1 MPIFTLRQNMLLF
14 KPAIALM
21 NRLKYPQKFF
31 LISLLFVLPLA
42 LVMNLLLSELD
53 SRIEF
58 TQKEIYGNA
67 YLRPISQLW
76 QYIPQRQLILQNQFY
91 KSLQSINLT
100 AKSEVLQLQTRELD
114 DLQSL
119 IDNEFASLSNVDRR
133 LGVTIQTGEKPKNL
147 QLSWQDLRD
156 MTGFIGFRNHDLLL
170 EKLAQFRVHVVD
182 FSNLILDPNLDTYY
196 LMDAS
201 AVKLPEIQKIL
212 NKMMQTSTEI
222 LFDKEITNLKKESLI
237 SLLSLLEEYNND
249 LTSNLERAFRNNPR
263 GNLRDSL
270 SSSLRIF
277 AANLSE
283 VIANTNQM
291 VGKDNKFSLADG
303 FYRQAIGNSLKHS
316 FTLSQQITDRLDDLL
331 IYRIQGFNQR
341 KQFILIFVAVIFGA
355 ILYLFIGFYLS
366 VMRTV
371 HQLDIASKQMTIG
384 GAISINLDNKDE
396 LSMVVRSFNSVAIAL
411 RESEAKYRSI
421 FENSVDGIF
430 QTTVEGKYLSVNP
443 ALARIYGYASVEQML
458 EEIVDIQSDLYVD
471 RDRRQ
476 QFQSLMEANDTITN
490 FESQVYKRDLTTIW
504 ISENVRAL
512 RDENGKIVYYE
523 GTVEDISQRKIAEI
537 ALEKANKQILALNDL
552 LKLEN
557 LRMSSE
563 LDVTRKLQ
571 QMILPKDKELALI
584 VGLDIAGFMEPAD
597 EVGGDYYDV
606 LQQNGR
612 IKIGIGDVTGHG
624 LESGMLM
631 IMVQTA
637 VRTLLQS
644 EENDPVRFL
653 DILNRTIYGNVQRMS
668 SDKNLTLL
676 LIDYVHGKLILSGQH
691 EEMIVVRKNGMLER
705 FDTIDLGFPIGL
717 EEEIFDFLSQKHIDL
732 QEGDVVVLYTDGI
745 TEAEN
750 EERQLYGLD
759 RLCEV
764 ICQHVDEPAIAIRQ
778 AVIAD
783 LRSHIGTQKI
793 YDDITLLV
801 LKQR

>member
-1 MPIFTLRQNMLLF
+1 MLLF

-458 EEIVDIQSDLYVD
+458 KEIVDIQSDLYVD

-490 FESQVYKRDLTTIW
+490 FESQVYKRDRTTIW

-584 VGLDIAGFMEPAD
+584 VGCG
-597 EVGGDYYDV
+597 
-606 LQQNGR
+606 
-612 IKIGIGDVTGHG
+612 T
-624 LESGMLM
+624 
-631 IMVQTA
+631 
-637 VRTLLQS
+637 
-644 EENDPVRFL
+644 
-653 DILNRTIYGNVQRMS
+653 
-668 SDKNLTLL
+668 NLTP
-676 LIDYVHGKLILSGQH
+676 K
-691 EEMIVVRKNGMLER
+691 
-705 FDTIDLGFPIGL
+705 
-717 EEEIFDFLSQKHIDL
+717 
-732 QEGDVVVLYTDGI
+732 
-745 TEAEN
+745 
-750 EERQLYGLD
+750 
-759 RLCEV
+759 
-764 ICQHVDEPAIAIRQ
+764 
-778 AVIAD
+778 
-783 LRSHIGTQKI
+783 
-793 YDDITLLV
+793 
-801 LKQR
+801 

>member
-1 MPIFTLRQNMLLF
+1 MLLF

-21 NRLKYPQKFF
+21 NRLKYPQKFL

-42 LVMNLLLSELD
+42 LVMNLLISELD

-67 YLRPISQLW
+67 YMRPISKLW
-76 QYIPQRQLILQNQFY
+76 QYIPQRQLILQSQFS
-91 KSLQSINLT
+91 KSQQSIDLK
-100 AKSEVLQLQTRELD
+100 AQSETLQLRARELD
-114 DLQSL
+114 DLQGL
-119 IDNEFASLSNVDRR
+119 IDNEFASLSNVNRR
-133 LGVTIQTGEKPKNL
+133 LGVNIQIGDKLKDL
-147 QLSWQDLRD
+147 QLSWQDLQD
-156 MTGFIGFRNHDLLL
+156 MKGFIGFHNHDLLL
-170 EKLAQFRVHVVD
+170 EKLARFRGYVVD
-182 FSNLILDPNLDTYY
+182 YSNLILDPDLDTYY
-196 LMDAS
+196 LMDSS
-201 AVKLPEIQKIL
+201 AVKLPEMQKIL

-222 LFDKEITNLKKESLI
+222 LFDQETANAKKASLI
-237 SLLSLLEEYNND
+237 SLVSLLEEYNNE

-263 GNLRDSL
+263 GNLRISL
-270 SSSLRIF
+270 SSTLQIF
-277 AANLSE
+277 VANVSE
-283 VIANTNQM
+283 VIANTNQI
-291 VGKDNKFSLADG
+291 VGKDNKFSLPDG
-303 FYRQAIGNSLKHS
+303 FYQKAIERSLKYS
-316 FTLSQQITDRLDDLL
+316 FTLSQQVVDRLDELL
-331 IYRIQGFNQR
+331 IYRIQGFEER
-341 KQFILIFVAVIFGA
+341 KQFVLIFVAVIFVA
-355 ILYLFIGFYLS
+355 ILYLFVGFYLS

-371 HQLDIASKQMTIG
+371 NQLDIAAKQMTLG
-384 GAISINLDNKDE
+384 GAISISLDSKDE

-411 RESEAKYRSI
+411 RESEEKYRSI

-443 ALARIYGYASVEQML
+443 ALAKIYGYDSVEQML
-458 EEIVDIQSDLYVD
+458 AQIADIKTQLYVD
-471 RDRRQ
+471 RDRRH
-476 QFQSLMEANDTITN
+476 QFQELMEANDTIVN
-490 FESQVYKRDLTTIW
+490 FESQVYKRDRTTIW

-512 RDENGKIVYYE
+512 RDKNGKILYYE

-537 ALEKANKQILALNDL
+537 ALDGANKQILALNNL
-552 LKLEN
+552 LKLDN
-557 LRMSSE
+557 LRMSGE

-571 QMILPKDKELALI
+571 QMILPKDQELALI
-584 VGLDIAGFMEPAD
+584 VGLDIAGFMEPAA

-624 LESGMLM
+624 LESGVLM

-668 SDKNLTLL
+668 SDKNLTLS
-676 LIDYVHGKLILSGQH
+676 LIDYEKGKLILSGQH
-691 EEMIVVRKNGMLER
+691 EEVIVVRKNGTLER

-717 EEEIFDFLSQKHIDL
+717 EEEIFGFLDQQHVHLDA
-732 QEGDVVVLYTDGI
+732 GDVVVLYTDGI

-750 EERQLYGLD
+750 EDRQLYGLE

-764 ICQHVDEPAIAIRQ
+764 ICQHVDQPAIAILQ

-783 LRSHIGTQKI
+783 LRSHIGTHKI
-793 YDDITLLV
+793 YDDITILV
-801 LKQR
+801 LKQK

>member
-1 MPIFTLRQNMLLF
+1 MLLF

-458 EEIVDIQSDLYVD
+458 KEIVDIQSDLYVD

-490 FESQVYKRDLTTIW
+490 FESQVYKRDRTTIW

-584 VGLDIAGFMEPAD
+584 VG
-597 EVGGDYYDV
+597 
-606 LQQNGR
+606 
-612 IKIGIGDVTGHG
+612 
-624 LESGMLM
+624 
-631 IMVQTA
+631 
-637 VRTLLQS
+637 
-644 EENDPVRFL
+644 
-653 DILNRTIYGNVQRMS
+653 
-668 SDKNLTLL
+668 
-676 LIDYVHGKLILSGQH
+676 
-691 EEMIVVRKNGMLER
+691 
-705 FDTIDLGFPIGL
+705 
-717 EEEIFDFLSQKHIDL
+717 
-732 QEGDVVVLYTDGI
+732 
-745 TEAEN
+745 
-750 EERQLYGLD
+750 
-759 RLCEV
+759 
-764 ICQHVDEPAIAIRQ
+764 
-778 AVIAD
+778 
-783 LRSHIGTQKI
+783 
-793 YDDITLLV
+793 
-801 LKQR
+801 

>member
-1 MPIFTLRQNMLLF
+1 
-14 KPAIALM
+14 M

-443 ALARIYGYASVEQML
+443 ALARIYGYA
-458 EEIVDIQSDLYVD
+458 
-471 RDRRQ
+471 
-476 QFQSLMEANDTITN
+476 FNC
-490 FESQVYKRDLTTIW
+490 
-504 ISENVRAL
+504 
-512 RDENGKIVYYE
+512 
-523 GTVEDISQRKIAEI
+523 
-537 ALEKANKQILALNDL
+537 
-552 LKLEN
+552 
-557 LRMSSE
+557 
-563 LDVTRKLQ
+563 
-571 QMILPKDKELALI
+571 
-584 VGLDIAGFMEPAD
+584 
-597 EVGGDYYDV
+597 
-606 LQQNGR
+606 NGR
-612 IKIGIGDVTGHG
+612 
-624 LESGMLM
+624 
-631 IMVQTA
+631 
-637 VRTLLQS
+637 
-644 EENDPVRFL
+644 
-653 DILNRTIYGNVQRMS
+653 
-668 SDKNLTLL
+668 
-676 LIDYVHGKLILSGQH
+676 
-691 EEMIVVRKNGMLER
+691 
-705 FDTIDLGFPIGL
+705 
-717 EEEIFDFLSQKHIDL
+717 
-732 QEGDVVVLYTDGI
+732 
-745 TEAEN
+745 
-750 EERQLYGLD
+750 
-759 RLCEV
+759 
-764 ICQHVDEPAIAIRQ
+764 
-778 AVIAD
+778 
-783 LRSHIGTQKI
+783 
-793 YDDITLLV
+793 
-801 LKQR
+801 

>member
-1 MPIFTLRQNMLLF
+1 MQNLILF
-14 KPAIALM
+14 KPAITLM

-42 LVMNLLLSELD
+42 LVMNLLISELD
-53 SRIEF
+53 IRIEL

-67 YLRPISQLW
+67 YLRPLNQLW
-76 QYIPQRQLILQNQFY
+76 KYIPQRQMILQRQFY
-91 KSLQSINLT
+91 RNSQSLDQSALSQELLDVQKEIEQEFVKL
-100 AKSEVLQLQTRELD
+100 SEVDRQFGKGMQASKKLEDVKIQWQGLLGGQ
-114 DLQSL
+114 
-119 IDNEFASLSNVDRR
+119 EFL
-133 LGVTIQTGEKPKNL
+133 
-147 QLSWQDLRD
+147 
-156 MTGFIGFRNHDLLL
+156 GFRNHDVLLQEINL
-170 EKLAQFRVHVVD
+170 FRRHVVD
-182 FSNLILDPNLDTYY
+182 FSNLIIDPSLDSYY
-196 LMDAS
+196 LMDAIV
-201 AVKLPEIQKIL
+201 VKLPEIQKLLYKVMETEAEIVFKQEL
-212 NKMMQTSTEI
+212 TSE
-222 LFDKEITNLKKESLI
+222 KKAELISLI
-237 SLLSLLEEYNND
+237 SLLRDYTNELAA
-249 LTSNLERAFRNNPR
+249 NLERAFQNNPR
-263 GNLRDSL
+263 DNLRKNLAVNLRNFGVSVSEVNTHIRQL
-270 SSSLRIF
+270 SSQDHKTTGIRSSYQQEIESTL
-277 AANLSE
+277 
-283 VIANTNQM
+283 
-291 VGKDNKFSLADG
+291 KD
-303 FYRQAIGNSLKHS
+303 S
-316 FTLSQQITDRLDDLL
+316 FTLLHQVVERLDELL
-331 IYRIQGFNQR
+331 SDRIQGFKDR
-341 KQFILIFVAVIFGA
+341 KQFILIFVAVVLVSIV
-355 ILYLFIGFYLS
+355 YLFVGFYLS

-371 HQLDIASKQMTIG
+371 YQLDIASKLMTSKGEIL
-384 GAISINLDNKDE
+384 INLDSKDE
-396 LSMVVRSFNSVAIAL
+396 LSMVVRSFKNVAIAL

-443 ALARIYGYASVEQML
+443 ALARIYGYGSVEQML
-458 EEIVDIQSDLYVD
+458 EEIVDIQKDLYVD
-471 RDRRQ
+471 LDRRQ
-476 QFQSLMEANDTITN
+476 LFQSLMETNDTITN
-490 FESQVYKRDLTTIW
+490 FESQVYKRDRTTIW

-512 RDENGKIVYYE
+512 RDENGKTLYYE
-523 GTVEDISQRKIAEI
+523 GTIEDISQRKIAEI
-537 ALEKANKQILALNDL
+537 ALDKANKKILALNNL

-668 SDKNLTLL
+668 SDKNLTLS
-676 LIDYVHGKLILSGQH
+676 LIDYEKGKLILSGQH
-691 EEMIVVRKNGMLER
+691 EEMIVVRKNGILER

-732 QEGDVVVLYTDGI
+732 EEGDVVVLYTDGI

-764 ICQHVDEPAIAIRQ
+764 ICQHVDDPAIAICQ

-801 LKQR
+801 LKQK